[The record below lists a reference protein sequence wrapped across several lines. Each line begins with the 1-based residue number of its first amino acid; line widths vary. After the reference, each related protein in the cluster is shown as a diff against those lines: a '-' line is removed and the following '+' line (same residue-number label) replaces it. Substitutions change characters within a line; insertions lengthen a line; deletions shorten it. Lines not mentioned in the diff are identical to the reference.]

1 MPDDDGG
8 PERGRPPLHGVVP
21 RGEGPVGRV
30 CAFSGGKDRGL
41 RCASPKQ
48 GRRGILLILATCRHS
63 EPLTVDSIIVLI
75 ALRFIYRV
83 GSKMSEGE
91 ITPSTWISKVSVRGL
106 HGRLDFDVHL
116 QSGIN
121 VIYGKNGLGKTTL
134 LHIIAN
140 ATELQF
146 DLFEK
151 LNFNEIEI
159 SSSDDQKLK
168 ISRSSDDVTIFI
180 NDEIT
185 SFSQGRTEL
194 SEVERNAV
202 ASIVGERSTY
212 LPAFR
217 SILERMREQSSPYLQ
232 EERST
237 SNFEKLVEM
246 EVQVLR
252 NVAASDPYY
261 RRSYDLARTNILKT
275 LRCRQ
280 WFGAFVP
287 TIRYPSIVDVIDGL
301 SDEWE
306 RAQLSVGQAEQKQFE
321 TAFVEIFSAI
331 ASGTESD
338 LGLTRA
344 ELLNRIRSLVIHDS
358 DNEDYI
364 GPASNVTYEK
374 LVAASDATK
383 ENDTQYNHLLQIYV
397 DTLHSRKDRREALF
411 KPLNEFRNSVNEF
424 LTEKALEIKTR
435 FDLKVSP
442 RRRAAPQINPSEGQP
457 YNLTA
462 LSSGERQIVT
472 MLYSA
477 SRAHFRNGCLLIDEP
492 ELSLHV
498 DWQRIIIQH
507 LSRQHSGR
515 QIIACTHSPEVGA
528 DHEERVQFFKP
539 TICARDSSFG
549 IDSEDA

>member
-1 MPDDDGG
+1 
-8 PERGRPPLHGVVP
+8 
-21 RGEGPVGRV
+21 
-30 CAFSGGKDRGL
+30 
-41 RCASPKQ
+41 
-48 GRRGILLILATCRHS
+48 
-63 EPLTVDSIIVLI
+63 
-75 ALRFIYRV
+75 
-83 GSKMSEGE
+83 MSENE
-91 ITPSTWISKVSVRGL
+91 SSPRPWISRVSVRGL
-106 HGRLDFDVHL
+106 HGRLDFDVEF
-116 QSGIN
+116 QAGIN

-146 DLFEK
+146 DLFDK

-159 SSSDDQKLK
+159 ESSERKSIKVL
-168 ISRSSDDVTIFI
+168 RSGDNVSVYID
-180 NDEIT
+180 DEIT
-185 SFSQGRTEL
+185 SFSEGRSEL
-194 SEVERNAV
+194 SEMERNAV

-217 SILERMREQSSPYLQ
+217 SILERMREQSSPYVQ

-237 SNFEKLVEM
+237 LNFEKLVES
-246 EVQVLR
+246 EVHVLR
-252 NVAASDPYY
+252 NAASSEPYY

-306 RAQLSVGQAEQKQFE
+306 RAQLSVGQEEQKQFE

-331 ASGTESD
+331 ANGIKID
-338 LGLTRA
+338 VGQTRA
-344 ELLNRIRSLVIHDS
+344 ELLTQIRNLVIGES
-358 DNEDYI
+358 DNEDYF
-364 GPASNVTYEK
+364 GPASNVTYQK
-374 LVAASDATK
+374 LVAASDAT
-383 ENDTQYNHLLQIYV
+383 NDTQYNHLLQIYV
-397 DTLHSRKDRREALF
+397 DTLQSRNERREALF
-411 KPLNEFRNSVNEF
+411 KPLNDFRNSVNEF
-424 LTEKALEIKTR
+424 LTEKALEIKMGFEQR
-435 FDLKVSP
+435 LP
-442 RRRAAPQINPSEGQP
+442 NRRRASPKINPLEGQP

-507 LSRQHSGR
+507 LARQHSGR

-528 DHEERVQFFKP
+528 DHEERVQFFEP
-539 TICARDSSFG
+539 TICARGGGYGLDV
-549 IDSEDA
+549 EDA